1 MKNKIVGLLGILCI
15 IFAISAWF
23 AYSNTIKNNSEMFG
37 KNILT
42 LSRDVKSGEE
52 ITKDILVSK
61 RVKLNDLSSEY
72 LTEDDLN
79 SVLGKVA
86 AIDLHKNEQLS
97 LSRLTSSESYYPLDS
112 KLVALEITPAGC
124 LAGNVNEKDFVDV
137 WSSDTTSLPE
147 KKISQIQIVAIKDSQ
162 NQDTKDVEGAVPSC
176 IILKA
181 RNDDE
186 IATLKGITTP
196 FISKSEVQD
205 KIALDIYSQENN

>member
-1 MKNKIVGLLGILCI
+1 MKNKIVGLLGVLCI

-37 KNILT
+37 KKVLT

-52 ITKDILVSK
+52 ITKDIIVSK

-72 LTEDDLN
+72 LTEDNLN
-79 SVLGKVA
+79 NILGKVA

-97 LSRLTSSESYYPLDS
+97 LSRLASSESYYPLDS
-112 KLVALEITPAGC
+112 RLVALDITPSGC
-124 LAGNVNEKDFVDV
+124 LAGNIDEKDFVDV
-137 WSSDTTSLPE
+137 WSSNTATLPVKE
-147 KKISQIQIVAIKDSQ
+147 ISQIQIVAIKDSQ
-162 NQDTKDVEGAVPSC
+162 NQDVKNVDGAIPAC

-186 IATLKGITTP
+186 IAILKNITTP
-196 FISKSEVQD
+196 FICKSEIQD
-205 KIALDIYSQENN
+205 KIALDIYSQEDN